1 MTETEK
7 RELQD
12 KLLNK
17 PRTKGTYERYMDD
30 ILKYLRVKFPDSGED
45 KIMEAAG
52 YISQRTMTVMGD
64 LFWERDKEWRSA
76 MRKLEHDIVERYRRV
91 KEHE

>member
-1 MTETEK
+1 MTKTEK
-7 RELQD
+7 REFQD

-17 PRTKGTYERYMDD
+17 TKTKGTYERYMDD
-30 ILKYLRVKFPDSGED
+30 ILKYLRAKFPDSGED

-64 LFWERDKEWRSA
+64 MILERDKEWRSA
-76 MRKLEHDIVERYRRV
+76 MRKL
-91 KEHE
+91 K